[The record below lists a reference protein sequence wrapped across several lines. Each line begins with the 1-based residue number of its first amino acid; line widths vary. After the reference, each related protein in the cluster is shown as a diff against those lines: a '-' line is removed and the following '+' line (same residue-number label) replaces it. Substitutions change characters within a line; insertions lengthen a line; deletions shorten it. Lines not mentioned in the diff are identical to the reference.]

1 MTQPTPNSK
10 RIRSQRCVDKLVADA
25 IWSKLHNESTML
37 ILPAQVWLTANPS
50 INTANFPEEVDGIQN
65 TLSLI
70 INDNTHDSL
79 LCKTLYT
86 LWYIWKA
93 RNDYHFN
100 RKEWTPQ
107 QVHQAAQTYMAHYE
121 HNHPQSSVGFAH
133 PSGLQPSI
141 LQDTN
146 ANQGV
151 NPYYCPNPACLQ
163 DSRCYVDVAVV
174 STT

>member
-1 MTQPTPNSK
+1 
-10 RIRSQRCVDKLVADA
+10 
-25 IWSKLHNESTML
+25 ML